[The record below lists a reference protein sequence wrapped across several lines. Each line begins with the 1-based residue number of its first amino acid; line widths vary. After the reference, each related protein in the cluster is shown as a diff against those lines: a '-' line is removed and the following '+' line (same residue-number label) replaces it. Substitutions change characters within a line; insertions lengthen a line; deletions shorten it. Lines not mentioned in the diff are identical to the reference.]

1 MLGFEA
7 AERFGDSLLSVEVEY
22 SVSYPII
29 LPKEEVFFTYTSQKE
44 EEDVVI
50 VPGEICRRNL
60 ATGEITKKLIQ
71 EEITED
77 VLATMTGNQEVSP
90 LTGRELFKMEK
101 ELLSCYEQIWENYY
115 QTKESEKNFLQKRW
129 KELFD
134 ILVKDG
140 PVLKMYQYFGREM
153 LEK

>member
-77 VLATMTGNQEVSP
+77 VLATMLAPLPPAPAPLAKCHSEAPTGP
-90 LTGRELFKMEK
+90 P
-101 ELLSCYEQIWENYY
+101 
-115 QTKESEKNFLQKRW
+115 
-129 KELFD
+129 
-134 ILVKDG
+134 G
-140 PVLKMYQYFGREM
+140 PRLPE
-153 LEK
+153 